1 MLTLFNTY
9 VYSLISFPYLITCIY
24 LPIWE
29 KSRDMLSGVTLTFFP
44 GINEYEKNP
53 FSSILWQFKIV
64 IMVMITI
71 IRSIK
76 IKANLTILNISRD
89 SCLLC
94 TLNLYIAAFQCE
106 YAYFL

>member
-64 IMVMITI
+64 IMVMITVI
-71 IRSIK
+71 IKNNQKYQNKSKSYYFKYIK
-76 IKANLTILNISRD
+76 RFMFALHPKFVY
-89 SCLLC
+89 SC
-94 TLNLYIAAFQCE
+94 FPM
-106 YAYFL
+106 